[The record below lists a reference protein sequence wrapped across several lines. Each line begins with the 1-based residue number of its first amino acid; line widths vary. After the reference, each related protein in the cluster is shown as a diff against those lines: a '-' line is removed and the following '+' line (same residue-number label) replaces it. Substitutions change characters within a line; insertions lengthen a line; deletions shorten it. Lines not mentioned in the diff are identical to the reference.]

1 MRLCNEEDDQFAA
14 TSTPPIPEFDLAG
27 LWGLAVI
34 RADYESGM
42 DVHDGCGGGADYRRR
57 HLRLAF
63 DGVRTERARGA
74 NRRREVRRSH
84 AAARG
89 NSGDSERLEESA
101 AATPEMLEHGR
112 NHWADHCATCHANN
126 ESGDTMIGKNF
137 YPKAPDMR
145 LPPTQS
151 LTDGELYYIIRNGVR
166 MTGMPAWGN
175 PQDGDLDHET
185 WMLVLFIRHLPQ
197 VTSEESTRC
206 RN

>member
-14 TSTPPIPEFDLAG
+14 TSTPPIPEFDLAAV
-27 LWGLAVI
+27 WGLAVI

-74 NRRREVRRSH
+74 NRRREVRCSH

-101 AATPEMLEHGR
+101 ARDSRDARAWPESLGGSLR
-112 NHWADHCATCHANN
+112 DR
-126 ESGDTMIGKNF
+126 
-137 YPKAPDMR
+137 PMR
-145 LPPTQS
+145 T
-151 LTDGELYYIIRNGVR
+151 
-166 MTGMPAWGN
+166 
-175 PQDGDLDHET
+175 
-185 WMLVLFIRHLPQ
+185 
-197 VTSEESTRC
+197 TRAGT
-206 RN
+206 R